1 MQGVYCWVNSVNG
14 KVYVGSAKNL
24 AKRKTEHLRLL
35 KKGVHHSLHFQRAWN
50 KYGPDAFEFNILEPV
65 EDEIWL
71 RARETAWLNRLESF
85 KSEIGYNV
93 VRDGWS
99 AAQFEPTE
107 RRKEA
112 WKKNGERRRGVKD
125 SFEVRAKKKAVSK
138 LTAQTEKFKQDI
150 AVRRVGKVHSEE
162 ARANLRAAWARKK
175 ARGYKAPLTF
185 TTTGKTPWNK
195 GKTFSEESR
204 QKMSVSQRLSWT
216 PERRAAQAE
225 RARKQGLANLKN
237 QRRTGT
243 VETVRVVEVL

>member
-1 MQGVYCWVNSVNG
+1 MSGRQETLPNARPNTY
-14 KVYVGSAKNL
+14 AFF
-24 AKRKTEHLRLL
+24 A
-35 KKGVHHSLHFQRAWN
+35 RAHTTAFISRERGTSI
-50 KYGPDAFEFNILEPV
+50 GPEAFEFDILEPV

-71 RARETAWLNRLESF
+71 RARETSWLERLEAF
-85 KSEIGYNV
+85 KSEFGYNV

-107 RRKEA
+107 RRRKA
-112 WKKNGERRRGVKD
+112 WKTNGERRRGSED
-125 SFEVRAKKKAVSK
+125 SPETKAKKKAASK
-138 LTAQTEKFKQDI
+138 LRAQSDKFKQDI
-150 AVRRVGKVHSEE
+150 AIRRIGKTHSEK

-175 ARGYKAPLTF
+175 TRGYKAPSTF
-185 TTTGKTPWNK
+185 TTAGRTPWNRD
-195 GKTFSEESR
+195 KTFSEESR

-237 QRRTGT
+237 QRKTGT